1 MSGKAQ
7 GREAPGY
14 GIARRRMCLAWAF
27 VVAASV
33 TLVFACALSE
43 AAEGEAGASAG
54 DGDAVW
60 EQLKQGSTEEEA
72 LDTAGFPI
80 AQEAPAWFRAEVQD
94 QAWQVR
100 YATEGWDIVRV
111 DVPSCAGDP
120 AEQMI
125 ASLEGKGWSQVESG
139 CEGVATFVKTKGS
152 CSWLM
157 VEWMPYTDGISA
169 VMRILHD

>member
-1 MSGKAQ
+1 MGDKPQ
-7 GREAPGY
+7 GREASGH

-27 VVAASV
+27 AVAASV
-33 TLVFACALSE
+33 ALAFACVLSD
-43 AAEGEAGASAG
+43 AAESEAGASAG

-72 LDTAGFPI
+72 LDAAGFPI
-80 AQEAPAWFRAEVQD
+80 AQETPAWFRAEVQD